1 MSISS
6 EMEINN
12 IIARAKLLL
21 QVEKLKQELSIL
33 YDRIEGYTQFMSI
46 EDIEKSN
53 NYFNELLW
61 KEENE

>member
-33 YDRIEGYTQFMSI
+33 YDRIEGYTQFMSM